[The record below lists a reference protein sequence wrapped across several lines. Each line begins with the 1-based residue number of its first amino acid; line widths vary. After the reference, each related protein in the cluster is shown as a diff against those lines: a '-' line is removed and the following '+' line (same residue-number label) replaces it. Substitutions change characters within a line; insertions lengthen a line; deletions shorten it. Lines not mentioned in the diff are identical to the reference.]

1 MTVCATIDRGHVC
14 AASKRL
20 RKRGALCPLRA
31 RVGEVCVSWMSS
43 QERRERERERRAS
56 QRRLAGLFGLAMM
69 GPIQEPDWITSA
81 VIRDSFRR

>member
-31 RVGEVCVSWMSS
+31 PVGDVCVSWMSS
-43 QERRERERERRAS
+43 QERRETERERRAS